1 MILVDISYVFRHLTI
16 SDELYDSRRNRASF
30 AKTAKVCPGQPPSS
44 VRTFQIRVPG
54 RQCNDLR
61 AVTEITGTGTGY
73 LSEPLTKPSVTVRYR
88 M

>member
-1 MILVDISYVFRHLTI
+1 MYFATLRFPTNFTILGEIEFCQNGKSLP
-16 SDELYDSRRNRASF
+16 RA
-30 AKTAKVCPGQPPSS
+30 PGQPPSS

-61 AVTEITGTGTGY
+61 AVTEIAGTGTGY

>member
-1 MILVDISYVFRHLTI
+1 MRWLKAVCESRMQGRIAITQSTTLT
-16 SDELYDSRRNRASF
+16 
-30 AKTAKVCPGQPPSS
+30 PS

-61 AVTEITGTGTGY
+61 AITEIAGTDTGY